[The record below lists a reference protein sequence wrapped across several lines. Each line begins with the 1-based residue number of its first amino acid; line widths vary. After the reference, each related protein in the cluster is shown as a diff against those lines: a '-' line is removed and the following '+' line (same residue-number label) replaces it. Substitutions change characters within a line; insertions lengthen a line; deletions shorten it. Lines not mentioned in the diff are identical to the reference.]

1 MSIHFPPEC
10 AWLFAI
16 LTGEVPPDGDE
27 DKMFALAEVHKD
39 LHGKLNKDFQ
49 AMVAEVLGYTKQN
62 FDGDAAKMYQEAMK
76 SFLGGQEGL
85 DYFNA
90 VGDQAQLVADFT
102 RKSAT
107 QLQYTKYMII
117 AQLVALLIEAAVAAA
132 TAFFFGAS
140 IAVYL
145 KKQAIVRVI
154 LKTKLGRMI
163 VTLLTHQ
170 IINVGMGVTM
180 DAMIQWIQ
188 LNQGTRDEWDTD
200 LTKNAALSGMVQ
212 GLLAGPFNALGDRF
226 GKLLA
231 KMFGLDAGRNL
242 GNKIDG
248 VLPPPKPKDLDVKPL
263 PKKPDAK
270 PGADAPVPPP
280 KDAPVPPPKD
290 APEPKPKTESGTPE
304 PTPKPKPETEAPEPK
319 PKPETGEPAPK
330 PGSNKPDTDK
340 PGPQPPVSFGRDMS
354 EAFRKNLPNTYGPG
368 SAKAG
373 RQFVDDVGEAFR
385 RRFGDGA
392 VDAGRD
398 WARTLL
404 EKTGTRELPD
414 ALEKSLG
421 PIAKDLGP
429 DLTKVLSQGAAD
441 SLGRSILREFVE
453 GTGRGVFEG
462 AHAAVSEGMYN
473 LIFSDEH
480 TFKTSGLT
488 FGSGMV
494 EGRLGA
500 MMEAGGENLA
510 MGLRGNLGMAPPSWL
525 TDGGGA
531 GAGSG
536 GTASLS
542 ASGSGGLTDD
552 MPDLQLDEFFDDAG
566 SLTSDMRNLG
576 LDDFFDDA
584 GSLTSDMRD
593 LGLDEFFDGGNE
605 DGRGESDG
613 QGREPSPNGPVMT
626 PPVTAPVPTATGG
639 GAGAGGGASTTAPQ
653 PPAAQQGTPLNQGH
667 QGHQGNPSNQ
677 APPRTSANDNGS
689 GAEKPAALPME
700 SGSTLT
706 PDSTDE
712 QGGSKGESAPEPP
725 SVIAPATMS
734 NETAVTETA
743 ANEDML
749 PGDDEL
755 DFLDVSQAPPMVD
768 DTLQNAPENP
778 EHNTGPMTPPFAMT
792 TDDTVSDD
800 GDSVYETAS
809 EFSVYTDA
817 HSDLE
822 QEQEQEQEQDQLG
835 SDDEETAGSPVLAP
849 MPLPPGTVNLAQA
862 NPTPAPQVNTDQ
874 NPRSEESD
882 EDSETEGGPVQES
895 ENPVR
900 ETEETAVP
908 PHSPVLT
915 EGSLPPGST
924 VPRPDEPN
932 SDADDSEPDAEGS
945 VSENDDTE
953 SDGAP
958 VSLVS
963 VEGDEGS
970 ESGDDAASDSSGHPY
985 PGQSEDSHAD
995 DEASD
1000 SEDATASDRSDRS
1013 DGSDSSGLSYLS
1025 VSDDE
1030 SVFGG
1035 NDFDLDRL
1043 FQADNDGGEDLAP
1056 AVRDLG
1062 TDQRGI
1068 PGGVQLTTVGPGVV
1082 NTLRRQVLDT
1092 LADRGIGE
1100 SDPHRADVERQLDTL
1115 LSPQALHDNRVMLL
1129 SPDGHR
1135 ITVVHN
1141 GTEHPLDVRM
1151 HLSGPRASEM
1161 YGSSG
1166 RVPPRNNEDRLSSG
1180 YDRTSQGGT
1189 SAVRTLSV
1197 PTWAGTLVNKLNTL
1211 AVPVLGDVWNRIT
1224 GFTLS
1229 ATPTAT
1235 LGRHT
1240 LSTTVA
1246 QAVTATTMMRSG
1258 ERAVPFDYQAA
1269 WSIRTSNDDTP
1280 APGDGTGDGIPLRQL
1295 NANLWST
1302 PADSGIVTAWFPKH
1316 LTVSGPEKP
1325 SGEPHFISRNENEF
1339 RAHLDRMPLWTMDSM
1354 TDPGSLLRHAE
1365 GEFGRQFDQ
1374 LSAGSR
1380 DAFRRFFGGP
1390 QQLGAL
1396 PLQYAG
1402 SDAERSSK
1410 GTISPLLVDRDG
1422 NAVGM
1427 FKVTASIT
1435 PVRGLGL
1442 RDIHVTDTYNF
1453 ERAIDR
1459 VTKVDSQAKVS
1470 HTLGAEGAFG
1480 ATLNTQRPGDPS
1492 AFKDFNIGITGAVK
1506 GSGSLQ
1512 KDQSFG
1518 AGSTHNM
1525 LRNLRANGGHVLTP
1539 ARVGYQVT
1547 FIAADGTAHRAGR
1560 EMAATDVWIRALHPD
1575 TVKDTTP
1582 EQTLAPPPEVAN
1594 LQSLGVSATPLAVDG
1609 AGARAVLAETRRW
1622 LADNGYLPR
1631 TEPVNWPGGEA
1642 LVKAR
1647 LENLRDLDLFTS
1659 SHGLQA
1665 GADEMVDGG
1674 YTLHFNKPG
1683 LGGTNERIA
1692 VTLDL
1697 RTPETPANANANGNE
1712 APQTVQHLKKASGV
1726 VIPNISGIT
1735 IPGNS
1740 SRTRT
1745 TSWSLG
1751 GSVDAG
1757 RAVGDS
1763 AVRLSGNAEIK
1774 KTWQDA
1780 HTLTTGSGLAYSQL
1794 LGTSK
1799 QSTEI
1804 FRVPAELHL
1813 TISAGR
1819 DPVHG
1824 YHSGMFTPADQGG
1837 PGAPNEPRA
1846 YLDIALPEKR
1856 TVSGTAPTTGDIT
1869 VTDQGGLL
1877 PDNAMVDIMRGSA
1890 ELNTLVNDLLR
1901 RPDPDPAPA
1910 NQDTAPGNLPD
1921 GNVLPTRHP
1930 QPTTPG
1936 GSSSLL
1942 SSFLDTATTVR
1953 RVVTGDDRAAEQILL
1968 SEAIHAQLTPG
1979 ALTARAHQL
1988 LKGAYVIDDLFVPGA
2003 TAGTDLVVEIKARA
2017 TNVRQLATV
2026 TQYGEV
2032 DLGFI
2037 DSASHQTST
2046 TTSLEGGGGL
2056 GLKSGPDRRAAEAA
2070 AAGTPADGRPVT
2082 GGGGAK
2088 VIHGRGST
2096 HAVTAAASTS
2106 NTHVPSESG
2115 AYHRMAADIEYEVT
2129 VVRGHRGGPVH
2140 ATPVTLRDTV
2150 TVPGGMQFLA
2160 TPEQLRHSGQLT
2172 DLAGIARQDNRPQDI
2187 PLPDRFR
2194 THGIAGLATVLEVTP
2209 LTTPLPAPRPP
2220 AADAPATDPDTAV
2233 TEPAVTEP
2241 VPNQPGPNED
2251 PPGPDPRDFFRT
2263 RLTELISTE
2272 APGALTPGGSH
2283 YVPGLRQ
2290 RIADFTSPAAM
2301 AALVGRGGDQPL
2313 VFTFPY
2319 PDGLTTKDVTVR
2331 LSGRSGWDRTALDNA
2346 RGRAAGAGAG
2356 LETFSQHAPNNITDA
2371 RSTTTKWNTSGSG
2384 SAAVPTAATGSHKL
2398 GANPGTSHSTTR
2410 TDTVTTTTTGE
2421 DRIWQRTDG
2430 GAEFKLAWTFN
2441 AEISVNGVHRGAI
2454 PEVDASVTLRFAHD
2468 NAPAAGG
2475 PVVDR
2480 LPAGVHEQDPRTG
2493 LTPAQSTP
2501 VRPSG
2506 TEVVYGTPQS
2516 EQLLN
2521 AIHVVAPTLVDANG
2535 LISGVSQEAAAV
2547 RITELLHGGQITVD
2561 PLRQAAGLGG
2571 PPVHTADGNPRV
2583 TLSTEVLRPQLLGD
2597 SRGVTID
2604 RVRQTGFGITTG
2616 SSTSRTTNLTLGV
2629 NHTVDAGGNHTL
2641 GANTTPFHYQS
2652 VPQGQGGGDTVGGR
2666 RWTKVGS
2673 AGQRTATAGLRTHE
2687 IEADTVTT
2695 VTGPD
2700 GTRHVTG
2707 TAVLRVSELDLL
2719 GLGVLPDADRGEGI
2733 WDLSAPSR
2741 RPDNA
2746 PDPGPSNPD
2755 TRPDATITE
2764 QLNRAREQQENT
2776 PNAERSMPQLWMTLP
2791 RGDRNDPEWRAAEQQ
2806 AMERTARIARDS
2818 DTTVELAVRDDDGIR
2833 YRVFTPAAADGDG
2846 GRDVPGPGGPRP
2858 DSLAAQP
2865 LTRPTPSVAT
2875 VSSSPPPPPPSN
2887 RPEGNTEPSTA
2898 PSPPRNQ
2905 DDTDRPAKPP
2915 RAEGDFV
2922 KNRVTRQELPVRRRD
2937 DTAAVST
2944 ERFDPKLR
2952 QDNRPAGRLNGSET
2966 LIRYRVSREQL
2977 PDGRTARHFFVT
2989 LPFKLGRDVD
2999 ATDLRDVQS
3008 RVQNAL
3014 DTHINRGY
3022 RLPGSGDQLMVTAG
3036 FIAAPDRGD
3045 AITLTKTPAP
3055 GRADQLHWDVN
3066 DNDPTLTHEVLH
3078 YLGLPDEYL
3087 DTPGR
3092 KDGDPH
3098 LFRARENQSGVHSDG
3113 PMVTTEPESLSTV
3126 LADHLATIERVS
3138 DTANIPLHSASGP
3151 LARTTSEDLGSKL
3164 PKDSD
3169 APAHP
3174 TSQGPK
3180 QEQKPK
3186 QKQKQQQQNQ
3196 TPKQPKAPKPP
3207 TPVLPSAV
3215 VDRNEPFKKAFPTA
3229 DTSTLSPADYHAA
3242 VRDSVNEARPLSFV
3256 VNAMIGYDELARN
3269 PQAVD
3274 DFIASV
3280 LDGLPEKPES
3290 GKPTGP
3296 PRPEVAFVIGV
3307 NGTDNENPADPIS
3320 DRINAAITAAQR
3332 DWKVPVALVAV
3343 PIHKDNKSFPYG
3355 TGRNGVLTSDATR
3368 EAINGLRADKTHPYV
3383 AFMDLDPYPRTTP
3396 SGRHAFVH
3404 FEHRLGMGAHTGK
3417 EADGLLPP
3425 LRPLLFSGGYNIPA
3439 ATDAE
3444 GRGRFIEETRH
3455 RWMAEATA
3463 KANKSGNPVESPPA
3477 DLEHLIPVF
3486 DTLVRHDMRI
3496 RDRMS
3501 DMAPMLPYSPE
3512 PNLFVDGLAT
3522 LLTPGETGAGQGLK
3536 EIRFDPGSG
3545 EIHGLANNLM
3555 QVAAWEI
3562 NAEVPKPDAPP
3573 ETETGPE
3580 ADKKRADAEKE
3591 YQERLRAA
3599 AENLRPPT
3607 RGTAFFVDFQEGAV
3621 QTDLSRL
3628 FQSMLKSRTGNF
3640 ATWTLD
3646 DIKNYPGALKI
3657 QQSHLNPIQYS
3668 RLFDDIGALQN
3679 QLAARPLVNN
3689 DVLTLSDPGKG
3700 DFLPPNRGKNPVTA
3714 DTPAD
3719 PLAVF
3724 ANKPLRFVAVSA
3736 PLPGQ
3741 DGMATGLNSMDWR
3754 LHALNVTNLSDEAVL
3769 QRGFHEF
3776 AELLETKTE
3785 AKVSEQANPNPETAA
3800 EYPRVHTLDFD
3811 NGSALITRPGSFFHA
3826 LGQALN
3832 PGSDSVPATVPFR
3845 SEDGTRVAEPAAP
3858 RYIVTDG
3865 VEGMLKQVMATHTD
3879 AAPEP
3884 LNPPS
3889 GKPPTDLETAEWVR
3903 TATERARALVAR
3915 AQETNMTVEDLL
3927 TRLFTG
3933 RLHPMSHDFDTYTAP
3948 STPPGSP
3955 GPFALDASALLLLDL
3970 YAEALGRTL
3979 VVTGPD
3985 GTQVTRPENGTGPE
3999 LRMEWGPQGWVAA
4012 GTGPNPGGEPPN
4024 RAQQAFDLLNPKP
4037 KGTGTNEGAAS

>member
-1 MSIHFPPEC
+1 MSIQFPPEC

-49 AMVAEVLGYTKQN
+49 AMVADVLGYTKQN

-117 AQLVALLIEAAVAAA
+117 AQLVALLIEAAFAAA

-154 LKTKLGRMI
+154 LKTKLGRLV

-188 LNQGTRDEWDTD
+188 LNQGTRDEWDTE

-270 PGADAPVPPP
+270 TEAPVPPP
-280 KDAPVPPPKD
+280 KGAPVPPPKD

-304 PTPKPKPETEAPEPK
+304 PAPKPK

-441 SLGRSILREFVE
+441 SLGRSILREIVE

-525 TDGGGA
+525 TDGGGS

-542 ASGSGGLTDD
+542 ASGTGGLTDD
-552 MPDLQLDEFFDDAG
+552 MPDLQLDEFYDEAGSRTADMQNFGIDDLFDDAG

-576 LDDFFDDA
+576 LDDFFD
-584 GSLTSDMRD
+584 
-593 LGLDEFFDGGNE
+593 GGHE
-605 DGRGESDG
+605 
-613 QGREPSPNGPVMT
+613 NGPVMA

-639 GAGAGGGASTTAPQ
+639 GAGAGGSVSTAAPQ
-653 PPAAQQGTPLNQGH
+653 SPAAQPTNQSNQSNQG
-667 QGHQGNPSNQ
+667 NQ
-677 APPRTSANDNGS
+677 PNQTSPRNGANDNGS
-689 GAEKPAALPME
+689 GAEKPAMVPME
-700 SGSTLT
+700 SNAPTPGQSQDTDQATLVGSIDQEPDQRPDQQADQRPDEQAKETGRTVTESTMLS
-706 PDSTDE
+706 PDSAHE
-712 QGGSKGESAPEPP
+712 SGGNKGESAPESS
-725 SVIAPATMS
+725 SVTAPATLS
-734 NETAVTETA
+734 GE
-743 ANEDML
+743 ML
-749 PGDDEL
+749 PEDDEL
-755 DFLDVSQAPPMVD
+755 GSSNASSAPPLLD
-768 DTLQNAPENP
+768 DTFQNAPENP
-778 EHNTGPMTPPFAMT
+778 VHNAGPSIPPFAMT
-792 TDDTVSDD
+792 TDDTSSDD
-800 GDSVYETAS
+800 GDSLYETAS

-822 QEQEQEQEQDQLG
+822 QLD
-835 SDDEETAGSPVLAP
+835 SDDEETAESPVLAP
-849 MPLPPGTVNLAQA
+849 MPLPPATVNPAQA
-862 NPTPAPQVNTDQ
+862 TPTPAPQSNMDQ
-874 NPRSEESD
+874 TPQSEESD
-882 EDSETEGGPVQES
+882 EDSETEDGPVQES
-895 ENPVR
+895 ENPVQ
-900 ETEETAVP
+900 ETEEAAVP
-908 PHSPVLT
+908 PHSPVVT
-915 EGSLPPGST
+915 EGTLPPGS
-924 VPRPDEPN
+924 PLLRPDEPN
-932 SDADDSEPDAEGS
+932 SGAEDGEADVEGP
-945 VSENDDTE
+945 VSESDDDTG

-958 VSLVS
+958 ISLVS
-963 VEGDEGS
+963 VGDDEGS
-970 ESGDDAASDSSGHPY
+970 ESGDDAGSDSSALSHR
-985 PGQSEDSHAD
+985 GQPEDNRAD

-1000 SEDATASDRSDRS
+1000 AEDDTASDRSDGSRDS
-1013 DGSDSSGLSYLS
+1013 DRSDSSGLSYLS

-1030 SVFGG
+1030 SAFGG

-1043 FQADNDGGEDLAP
+1043 FREDSDGGEDLAP

-1082 NTLRRQVLDT
+1082 DTLRRQVLDT
-1092 LADRGIGE
+1092 LADRGIDE
-1100 SDPHRADVERQLDTL
+1100 NDPHRADVERQLDTL

-1141 GTEHPLDVRM
+1141 GTELPLDVRM
-1151 HLSGPRASEM
+1151 HLSEPRPSEM

-1180 YDRTSQGGT
+1180 YDRSSQGGT

-1224 GFTLS
+1224 GFNLS

-1269 WSIRTSNDDTP
+1269 WSIRTSSDDTP
-1280 APGDGTGDGIPLRQL
+1280 APRDGTGDDIPLQPL
-1295 NANLWST
+1295 NVNTWSA

-1316 LTVSGPEKP
+1316 LTVSGPERP
-1325 SGEPHFISRNENEF
+1325 TGEPHFISRDENEF
-1339 RAHLDRMPLWTMDSM
+1339 RAHLGRLPLWTMDSM
-1354 TDPGSLLRHAE
+1354 TDPGSLLRYAE
-1365 GEFGRQFDQ
+1365 GEFGRQFNQ
-1374 LSAGSR
+1374 LSPGSR

-1402 SDAERSSK
+1402 SDGERSSK
-1410 GTISPLLVDRDG
+1410 GTVSPLLVDRDG
-1422 NAVGM
+1422 NTVGM
-1427 FKVTASIT
+1427 FKVTASLT
-1435 PVRGLGL
+1435 PVSSPGL

-1470 HTLGAEGAFG
+1470 HTLGAEGSFG

-1492 AFKDFNIGITGAVK
+1492 ALRDFNLGITGAVK

-1539 ARVGYQVT
+1539 AQVGYQVT
-1547 FIAADGTAHRAGR
+1547 FVGADGTYHRAGR

-1575 TVKDTTP
+1575 TVTDTTP
-1582 EQTLAPPPEVAN
+1582 EQILAPPPEVAN

-1609 AGARAVLAETRRW
+1609 AGARAVLTETRRW

-1631 TEPVNWPGGEA
+1631 TEPVNRSGGEA

-1683 LGGTNERIA
+1683 PGGTNERIA

-1697 RTPETPANANANGNE
+1697 RTPETPADGDSNE
-1712 APQTVQHLKKASGV
+1712 APQTAQHLKKASGV

-1819 DPVHG
+1819 ETLHG

-1837 PGAPNEPRA
+1837 AGTPNEPRA

-1856 TVSGTAPTTGDIT
+1856 TVSGTAPTTGNVT

-1901 RPDPDPAPA
+1901 RPDPDRAPA

-1921 GNVLPTRHP
+1921 GNVLPTHNP

-1953 RVVTGDDRAAEQILL
+1953 RVVTGDDRAAEEILL

-2032 DLGFI
+2032 DLGFV

-2070 AAGTPADGRPVT
+2070 SAGTPADGRPVT

-2088 VIHGRGST
+2088 VIHGRGSS

-2172 DLAGIARQDNRPQDI
+2172 ELAGIARQDDRPQDI

-2194 THGIAGLATVLEVTP
+2194 AHGIAGLATVLEVTP
-2209 LTTPLPAPRPP
+2209 LTTPLPAPQPP
-2220 AADAPATDPDTAV
+2220 GNTI
-2233 TEPAVTEP
+2233 PAVTEP
-2241 VPNQPGPNED
+2241 VPNEPANE
-2251 PPGPDPRDFFRT
+2251 PVQNANLPGPDPRDFFRT

-2272 APGALTPGGSH
+2272 APGALTPGSSH

-2290 RIADFTSPAAM
+2290 RIADFTSPVAM

-2319 PDGLTTKDVTVR
+2319 PDGPTTKDVTVR
-2331 LSGRSGWDRTALDNA
+2331 LSGRSGWDRAALDNA
-2346 RGRAAGAGAG
+2346 RGRAAGEGAG

-2384 SAAVPTAATGSHKL
+2384 SASVPTAATGSHKL
-2398 GANPGTSHSTTR
+2398 GVSPGTAHSTTR

-2441 AEISVNGVHRGAI
+2441 AELSVNGVHRGAI

-2468 NAPAAGG
+2468 NAPAGGG
-2475 PVVDR
+2475 PAVDR
-2480 LPAGVHEQDPRTG
+2480 LPVGVHEQDPRTG
-2493 LTPAQSTP
+2493 LTTAQSTP

-2535 LISGVSQEAAAV
+2535 LISGTSHEAAAV

-2583 TLSTEVLRPQLLGD
+2583 TLSTEVLRPKLLGD
-2597 SRGVTID
+2597 SRGITID

-2616 SSTSRTTNLTLGV
+2616 SSTSRTTNATLGV
-2629 NHTVDAGGNHTL
+2629 NHTVDAEGNHTL

-2673 AGQRTATAGLRTHE
+2673 AGLRTATAGLRTHE

-2695 VTGPD
+2695 VTGPG

-2719 GLGVLPDADRGEGI
+2719 GLGVLPDADRSEGI
-2733 WDLSAPSR
+2733 WDLSAPPR

-2746 PDPGPSNPD
+2746 PDPGPGNPG
-2755 TRPDATITE
+2755 TRPDATIIE
-2764 QLNRAREQQENT
+2764 QLNRAREQRENT
-2776 PNAERSMPQLWMTLP
+2776 PNAEQPMPQLWTTLP

-2806 AMERTARIARDS
+2806 ATERTARIAQDS
-2818 DTTVELAVRDDDGIR
+2818 NTTVELAVRDDDGIR
-2833 YRVFTPAAADGDG
+2833 YRVFTPQSAGADGDG

-2865 LTRPTPSVAT
+2865 LDRPKPSVTT
-2875 VSSSPPPPPPSN
+2875 VSSSPPPPPPPPPARN
-2887 RPEGNTEPSTA
+2887 RPEWNTETA
-2898 PSPPRNQ
+2898 AASPPPR
-2905 DDTDRPAKPP
+2905 DPDASRPVKPP

-2922 KNRVTRQELPVRRRD
+2922 QNRVGRQELPVRGRD

-2952 QDNRPAGRLNGSET
+2952 QDDRPAGRLSGSET

-2989 LPFKLGRDVD
+2989 LPFKLGRDVS
-2999 ATDLRDVQS
+2999 TSDLTNLQS

-3022 RLPGSGDQLMVTAG
+3022 RLPESGDQLMVTTG
-3036 FIAAPDRGD
+3036 FVPAPDRGD
-3045 AITLTKTPAP
+3045 AITLTKTPEP

-3087 DTPGR
+3087 DTPGK

-3098 LFRARENQSGVHSDG
+3098 LFRARENQPGVHSDG
-3113 PMVTTEPESLSTV
+3113 LMVTTKPESLATV

-3151 LARTTSEDLGSKL
+3151 RTRTTSGDARSM
-3164 PKDSD
+3164 PPTNDD
-3169 APAHP
+3169 APLLP
-3174 TSQGPK
+3174 TSQMPPK
-3180 QEQKPK
+3180 PEQKQKPK
-3186 QKQKQQQQNQ
+3186 QQQKQQ

-3215 VDRNEPFKKAFPTA
+3215 VDRNEPFRKAFPNA
-3229 DTSTLSPADYHAA
+3229 DTSTLSPADYHKA
-3242 VRDSVNEARPLSFV
+3242 VRDSVNDARPLSFV
-3256 VNAMIGYDELARN
+3256 VNAMIGYDELSRN
-3269 PQAVD
+3269 PEAVD
-3274 DFIASV
+3274 DFITSV
-3280 LDGLPEKPES
+3280 LAGLTEKPES
-3290 GKPTGP
+3290 GKTTGP
-3296 PRPEVAFVIGV
+3296 PPPKVAFVIGV
-3307 NGTDNENPADPIS
+3307 NGTDDENSADPVH
-3320 DRINAAITAAQR
+3320 DRINAAIRTARRQWA
-3332 DWKVPVALVAV
+3332 VPVALVSV

-3368 EAINGLRADKTHPYV
+3368 EAINGLKTETHPYV

-3404 FEHRLGMGAHTGK
+3404 FERRLRMGGMTGP
-3417 EADGLLPP
+3417 EAKGLLPP

-3439 ATDAE
+3439 AADAD
-3444 GRGRFIEETRH
+3444 GRARLIEATRD

-3463 KANKSGNPVESPPA
+3463 KASKSGNPVENPPA
-3477 DLEHLIPVF
+3477 DLENLIPVF
-3486 DTLVRHDMRI
+3486 DTLIRHDMRI

-3501 DMAPMLPYSPE
+3501 GMARMLPYSPE
-3512 PNLFVDGLAT
+3512 PNLFVDGLVT
-3522 LLTPGETGAGQGLK
+3522 LLAPGENGAGQGLK

-3545 EIHGLANNLM
+3545 EIHGLANKLM
-3555 QVAAWEI
+3555 EVAAWEI
-3562 NAEVPKPDAPP
+3562 AEEVPKPDAPP

-3580 ADKKRADAEKE
+3580 ADKERADAEKD
-3591 YQERLRAA
+3591 YQEQLRAA

-3607 RGTAFFVDFQEGAV
+3607 RGTAFVVDFQEGAV

-3628 FQSMLKSRTGNF
+3628 FQSMLKSRAGTF
-3640 ATWTLD
+3640 ADWTQA
-3646 DIKNYPGALKI
+3646 DIKAYPGALKI

-3668 RLFDDIGALQN
+3668 RLFDDIGTLQN
-3679 QLAARPLVNN
+3679 QLASRPLVNN
-3689 DVLTLSDPGKG
+3689 DVLALSDQGTG
-3700 DFLPPNRGKNPVTA
+3700 EFLPPNRGKNPA
-3714 DTPAD
+3714 SSDEAAD

-3736 PLPGQ
+3736 PLPGH
-3741 DGMATGLNSMDWR
+3741 DGVSTGLNRKDWR

-3776 AELLETKTE
+3776 AELLEHKTE
-3785 AKVSEQANPNPETAA
+3785 AKVFEQENPNSETAA
-3800 EYPRVHTLDFD
+3800 GHPRVHTLDFD

-3832 PGSDSVPATVPFR
+3832 PGPDVPATVPFR
-3845 SEDGTRVAEPAAP
+3845 SEDGVGTVEPAAP
-3858 RYIVTDG
+3858 RYIVTEG
-3865 VEGMLKQVMATHTD
+3865 VEGMLKQVMAAHTD
-3879 AAPEP
+3879 ADPEP

-3889 GKPPTDLETAEWVR
+3889 GKPPTERETAEWVR
-3903 TATERARALVAR
+3903 TATEKARGLVAR
-3915 AQETNMTVEDLL
+3915 AQETDMTVEDLL

-3933 RLHPMSHDFDTYTAP
+3933 RLHPMSQDFNAYMAPSKPPQDSTAP
-3948 STPPGSP
+3948 APV
-3955 GPFALDASALLLLDL
+3955 ALDASALLLLDL

-3985 GTQVTRPENGTGPE
+3985 RTTVTRPEGGTGPE
-3999 LRMEWGPQGWVAA
+3999 LRVEWSPKGWVPA
-4012 GTGPNPGGEPPN
+4012 GTGPDSAGEPPN
-4024 RAQQAFDLLNPKP
+4024 RAQQAFDILNPKP
-4037 KGTGTNEGAAS
+4037 KGSGTNEGEAS